1 MSVGV
6 LVLQTKTITQVTS
19 WTIGEEFTCTP
30 GPIATAKLFMVAAT
44 MCGTTMNYII
54 FTTINIKT
62 MKTYIGTK
70 QVKAEPMDE
79 LAAVEKGYARKNED
93 NHEWRQGYHV
103 QYANPDG
110 STYDSWSPKDVF
122 ERSYNVCD
130 EEQIAMV
137 CFPLTNRSIN
147 KAVSLLTIGGA
158 DDKTLEEVAAKMENL
173 KKKGFA
179 IVPSK
184 IYNTGDE
191 GQQFEMMVPL
201 LALGIS
207 L

>member
-1 MSVGV
+1 
-6 LVLQTKTITQVTS
+6 
-19 WTIGEEFTCTP
+19 
-30 GPIATAKLFMVAAT
+30 
-44 MCGTTMNYII
+44 
-54 FTTINIKT
+54 

-79 LAAVEKGYARKNED
+79 LAAVEKGYARKNDD

-158 DDKTLEEVAAKMENL
+158 DDKTLEEVAAKMVSCLYHVFRKMFIDHSNEQ
-173 KKKGFA
+173 KGY
-179 IVPSK
+179 V
-184 IYNTGDE
+184 
-191 GQQFEMMVPL
+191 QL
-201 LALGIS
+201 S
-207 L
+207 LF

>member
-1 MSVGV
+1 
-6 LVLQTKTITQVTS
+6 
-19 WTIGEEFTCTP
+19 
-30 GPIATAKLFMVAAT
+30 
-44 MCGTTMNYII
+44 
-54 FTTINIKT
+54 

-93 NHEWRQGYHV
+93 SHEWRQGYHV

-158 DDKTLEEVAAKMENL
+158 DDKTLEEVAAKMEDL

-191 GQQFEMMVPL
+191 GQQLEMMVPL

>member
-1 MSVGV
+1 
-6 LVLQTKTITQVTS
+6 
-19 WTIGEEFTCTP
+19 
-30 GPIATAKLFMVAAT
+30 
-44 MCGTTMNYII
+44 
-54 FTTINIKT
+54 

-147 KAVSLLTIGGA
+147 KAISLLTIGGA
-158 DDKTLEEVAAKMENL
+158 DDKTLEEVAAKMEDL

>member
-1 MSVGV
+1 
-6 LVLQTKTITQVTS
+6 
-19 WTIGEEFTCTP
+19 
-30 GPIATAKLFMVAAT
+30 
-44 MCGTTMNYII
+44 
-54 FTTINIKT
+54 
-62 MKTYIGTK
+62 MKTY
-70 QVKAEPMDE
+70 
-79 LAAVEKGYARKNED
+79 
-93 NHEWRQGYHV
+93 
-103 QYANPDG
+103 DG

-158 DDKTLEEVAAKMENL
+158 DDKTLEEVAAKMEDL
-173 KKKGFA
+173 KKKGLA

>member
-1 MSVGV
+1 
-6 LVLQTKTITQVTS
+6 
-19 WTIGEEFTCTP
+19 
-30 GPIATAKLFMVAAT
+30 
-44 MCGTTMNYII
+44 
-54 FTTINIKT
+54 

-93 NHEWRQGYHV
+93 SHEWRQGYHV

-158 DDKTLEEVAAKMENL
+158 DDKTLEEVAANHGRNGSSAQYLVEPMIYSSPH
-173 KKKGFA
+173 GF
-179 IVPSK
+179 
-184 IYNTGDE
+184 NFG
-191 GQQFEMMVPL
+191 G
-201 LALGIS
+201 G
-207 L
+207 

>member
-1 MSVGV
+1 
-6 LVLQTKTITQVTS
+6 
-19 WTIGEEFTCTP
+19 
-30 GPIATAKLFMVAAT
+30 
-44 MCGTTMNYII
+44 
-54 FTTINIKT
+54 

-79 LAAVEKGYARKNED
+79 LAAVEKGFARKNED
-93 NHEWRQGYHV
+93 KHEWRQGYHV
-103 QYANPDG
+103 QYTNPDG
-110 STYDSWSPKDVF
+110 SVYDSWSPKDVF

-158 DDKTLEEVAAKMENL
+158 DDKTLEEVAAKMEDL

-184 IYNTGDE
+184 IYNADEE

-207 L
+207 I